1 MTGSSA
7 EERLSRYM
15 ARFASAGAFAYL
27 VLLAPQ
33 IAAQSERLKPWYTAV
48 FVVAVFGPALFLS
61 FASFRWSIERLRALV
76 TALAITYSAAQV
88 LWLPAFDGPTLGVTE
103 SAWIAMFPGLITVTT
118 AIAWSNRAIFGYL
131 LVVASFGQVLNFY
144 SRNAHGN
151 VPLLSDIVFGIMF
164 CGIFTFTVTLVVR
177 TGRVLDTTRAAAE
190 AQAATAAASAARSVE
205 RERFDALIHD
215 DVMSTLL
222 SAARAGNSPALTAQS
237 AAALNRLARLRSGIS
252 STERIGPDSFV
263 AYLRSA
269 LTEVDD
275 HVAITTDVDEDAKDA
290 TLPMDAVRA
299 LSASAAE
306 ALRNSFRHAGTHATR
321 TVDVSVAFDSASI
334 VVRDDGYG
342 FDPGAVAPHRLGLT
356 VSIEGR
362 MRQLGGGAAEVASKP
377 GRGTIVTLTY
387 RPTGDAS

>member
-1 MTGSSA
+1 
-7 EERLSRYM
+7 
-15 ARFASAGAFAYL
+15 
-27 VLLAPQ
+27 
-33 IAAQSERLKPWYTAV
+33 
-48 FVVAVFGPALFLS
+48 
-61 FASFRWSIERLRALV
+61 
-76 TALAITYSAAQV
+76 
-88 LWLPAFDGPTLGVTE
+88 
-103 SAWIAMFPGLITVTT
+103 
-118 AIAWSNRAIFGYL
+118 
-131 LVVASFGQVLNFY
+131 
-144 SRNAHGN
+144 
-151 VPLLSDIVFGIMF
+151 MF

-190 AQAATAAASAARSVE
+190 AQAAAAAASAARSVE

-252 STERIGPDSFV
+252 STERIGPDSFI

-306 ALRNSFRHAGTHATR
+306 ALRNSVRHAGTHATR

-362 MRQLGGGAAEVASKP
+362 MRQLGGGTAEVASKP

>member
-1 MTGSSA
+1 MPNTSA

-33 IAAQSERLKPWYTAV
+33 IAGQFDRLYAWYTTV
-48 FVVAVFGPALFLS
+48 FVVTVFGPALFLS
-61 FASFRWSIERLRALV
+61 FASFRWSIGRIRALV
-76 TALAITYSAAQV
+76 TALAAAYLAAQV
-88 LWLPAFDGPTLGVTE
+88 LWLPAFDGPPLGVTE

-118 AIAWSNRAIFGYL
+118 AIAWSNRAIFAYL
-131 LVVASFGQVLNFY
+131 VVVASYGQVLNYY
-144 SRNAHGN
+144 SRIDHGN
-151 VPLLSDIVFGIMF
+151 VALVADIAFGVMF

-177 TGRVLDTTRAAAE
+177 TGRVLDTTRTTAE
-190 AQAATAAASAARSVE
+190 AQAAAAAASAARSVE

-237 AAALNRLARLRSGIS
+237 ATALHRLDRLRSGIS
-252 STERIGPDSFV
+252 STEQVDPDGFV

-269 LTEVDD
+269 LAEVDD
-275 HVAITTDVDEDAKDA
+275 HVAITAAVDDAARDA

-299 LSASAAE
+299 LSASATE
-306 ALRNSFRHAGTHATR
+306 ALRNSVRHAGEYAAR
-321 TVDVSVAFDSASI
+321 TVEVSVAADS
-334 VVRDDGYG
+334 VRIAVSDDGRG
-342 FDPGAVAPHRLGLT
+342 FDPGAVAPHRLGLA

-362 MRQLGGGAAEVASKP
+362 MRQLPGGSAEVASKP
-377 GRGTIVTLTY
+377 GRGTTVTLTY
-387 RPTGDAS
+387 RPIGDAS